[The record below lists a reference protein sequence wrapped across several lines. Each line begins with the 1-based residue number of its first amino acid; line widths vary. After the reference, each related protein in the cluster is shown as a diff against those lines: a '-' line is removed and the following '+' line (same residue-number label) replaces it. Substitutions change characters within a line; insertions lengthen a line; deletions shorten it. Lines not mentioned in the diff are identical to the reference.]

1 MDGVSDITMQTM
13 QFALDGLTQRSQATA
28 NNIANVNTPGYQA
41 TSVSF
46 ESALANALASGTVPD
61 SSQISSYAEAGNNN
75 AQGNNVSME
84 NEMVGAVKD
93 QMTYQTM
100 VEGFNYKV
108 TIMKDAMG
116 GTAA

>member
-1 MDGVSDITMQTM
+1 MSGISDVTMQTM

-46 ESALANALASGTVPD
+46 ESALAAALQKGSVPP
-61 SSQISSYAEAGNNN
+61 SSQISTYAEAGTSN
-75 AQGNNVSME
+75 AQGNDVSMG

-93 QMTYQTM
+93 SMTYQTM
-100 VEGFNYKV
+100 VEGFNYQV
-108 TIMKDAMG
+108 TIMKDAIG